1 MKKKRNY
8 GRCYSTKGN
17 KYWFGCL
24 NTVKMGIFFRFIY
37 RVNAI
42 PIKIQSGPFIETDK
56 LILKFTRKFRGPQIV
71 KTFLKRSNKVV

>member
-1 MKKKRNY
+1 
-8 GRCYSTKGN
+8 
-17 KYWFGCL
+17 
-24 NTVKMGIFFRFIY
+24 MGIFFRFIY

-42 PIKIQSGPFIETDK
+42 PVKIQSGPFIETDK